1 MLPPPLEPPPELP
14 LDPLLIDPPLL
25 EELKLPP
32 WTDPDE
38 RELEYTPLLEYEELF
53 LEDLLL

>member
-1 MLPPPLEPPPELP
+1 MLPPPLEPPPEPP

-38 RELEYTPLLEYEELF
+38 RELEYPPL
-53 LEDLLL
+53 